1 MNAAPLLTVTSLE
14 AGYDDPVV
22 GPVSF
27 TVSTGEVFGL
37 VGPNGS
43 GKSTLLKA
51 IADHVRIFKGD
62 IELRPGI
69 TVAWQD
75 QQPVRL
81 PEMPFSGREYLK
93 YAEADTGEPP
103 AQLDAWLDNRV
114 DSLSGGQ
121 FQLLGCWTVIGS
133 QADFLML
140 DEPTNNLDLES
151 EATLVDVL
159 SRPQDDRGVLLV
171 SHDHSFLDRVCD
183 RILDVSK

>member
-75 QQPVRL
+75 QQP
-81 PEMPFSGREYLK
+81 
-93 YAEADTGEPP
+93 
-103 AQLDAWLDNRV
+103 
-114 DSLSGGQ
+114 SGGDPGRKRKPA
-121 FQLLGCWTVIGS
+121 LG
-133 QADFLML
+133 
-140 DEPTNNLDLES
+140 
-151 EATLVDVL
+151 
-159 SRPQDDRGVLLV
+159 
-171 SHDHSFLDRVCD
+171 
-183 RILDVSK
+183 